1 MKPQEAFI
9 DKQTV
14 RRFFRAVKILV
25 SSEQGWK
32 AKMLF
37 AGLIALLLGVNSM
50 NVVNNY
56 VGRDFMTSIEHRDKA
71 GFVRLAML
79 YLGVFAGST
88 LVSVF
93 AKVMEDRLGLLWRT
107 FITKR
112 VIGIYLA
119 KGTYYRLD
127 HSSDLEN
134 PDQRIAEDVRAFTT
148 TTVSFVVMLLNSS
161 VTIVAF
167 SGVVWSISPA
177 LFMVAVVYAAG
188 GSYMAIWLGRP
199 LVGLNYNQLDKDA
212 NFRSTLIHVR
222 ENAAPLLL
230 AHREGRLA
238 KRLLSRFDEMAA
250 NLDQI
255 INVNRNLGFFT
266 GGYYWL
272 IGLIPALI
280 VAPSFMDGKVE
291 FGVVT
296 QSAMAFSTLVGA
308 FSLVVSQLQSI
319 SNFTAV
325 VSRLVSLMDAIELKQ
340 PETEVVIRIREEKER
355 VAYEELTLP
364 SPESGEF
371 LVKDLSISIP
381 CGTRVFI
388 TGANET
394 ACKTLFKATAG
405 LSVSGE
411 GQIIRP
417 SPDEILF
424 LAKRPYMLP
433 GTLRELLVPSVLEG
447 EISDERLSNLLGELD
462 IEYILQRAGGLDSE
476 QDWNNTLSQA
486 ENHLLAFIHIL
497 LLKPRFVFLDRPGTV
512 LNSEQVEKILKML
525 TSHSISYIISGK
537 GDAALDLDFYDA
549 VLDIQADGGW
559 NLKTLKNP

>member
-1 MKPQEAFI
+1 
-9 DKQTV
+9 
-14 RRFFRAVKILV
+14 
-25 SSEQGWK
+25 
-32 AKMLF
+32 
-37 AGLIALLLGVNSM
+37 
-50 NVVNNY
+50 
-56 VGRDFMTSIEHRDKA
+56 
-71 GFVRLAML
+71 
-79 YLGVFAGST
+79 
-88 LVSVF
+88 
-93 AKVMEDRLGLLWRT
+93 
-107 FITKR
+107 
-112 VIGIYLA
+112 
-119 KGTYYRLD
+119 
-127 HSSDLEN
+127 
-134 PDQRIAEDVRAFTT
+134 
-148 TTVSFVVMLLNSS
+148 
-161 VTIVAF
+161 
-167 SGVVWSISPA
+167 
-177 LFMVAVVYAAG
+177 
-188 GSYMAIWLGRP
+188 